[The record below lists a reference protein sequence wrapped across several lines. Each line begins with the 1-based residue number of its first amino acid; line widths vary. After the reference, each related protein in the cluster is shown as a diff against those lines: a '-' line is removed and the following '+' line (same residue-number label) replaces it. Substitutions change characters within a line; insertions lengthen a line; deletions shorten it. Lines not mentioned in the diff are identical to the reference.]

1 MKIVID
7 ISDTKYKWIV
17 NNPQTYTD
25 ELHEEIRNGT
35 PLPKNHGRLIDADA
49 FCKILKQVSD
59 ERRYDTLFSDNLLS
73 VADVFNAIIS
83 DLKGTSIDG
92 YMNAP
97 TIIEADGG
105 GAE

>member
-1 MKIVID
+1 MLPLLGPQVRSLVGEDPRSHIAWPKINKKIK
-7 ISDTKYKWIV
+7 I
-17 NNPQTYTD
+17 N
-25 ELHEEIRNGT
+25 T

>member
-1 MKIVID
+1 MQIVIELA
-7 ISDTKYKWIV
+7 
-17 NNPQTYTD
+17 D
-25 ELHEEIRNGT
+25 EEYEKNKKNRCDYHTLCTAIKKGT
-35 PLPKNHGRLIDADA
+35 PLPKGHGRLIDADA

-73 VADVFNAIIS
+73 VADVFDAIIS
-83 DLKGTSIDG
+83 DLKGTSLDG